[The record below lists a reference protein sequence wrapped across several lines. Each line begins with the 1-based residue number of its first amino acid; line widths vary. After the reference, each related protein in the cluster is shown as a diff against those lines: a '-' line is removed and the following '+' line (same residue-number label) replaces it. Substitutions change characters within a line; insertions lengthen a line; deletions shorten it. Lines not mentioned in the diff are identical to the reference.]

1 MLIQNVT
8 TLDYLSDKLF
18 REDILK
24 LNQSLIEEEI
34 SLEDYCLFYESIE
47 NAVNK
52 IKTIPQLKII
62 LDVDKINKLFESN
75 LAILN

>member
-47 NAVNK
+47 KEVDK

-62 LDVDKINKLFESN
+62 LGVGKINKLFEGN